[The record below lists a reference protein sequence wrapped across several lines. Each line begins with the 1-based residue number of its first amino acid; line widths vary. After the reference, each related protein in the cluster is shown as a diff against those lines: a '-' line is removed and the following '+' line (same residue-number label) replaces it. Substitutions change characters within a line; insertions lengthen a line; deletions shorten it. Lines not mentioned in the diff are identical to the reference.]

1 MQTARRVAITVLAAA
16 ASGVLAYFVTAALAR
31 GGPVAP
37 GEGGAGPDAR
47 PQAVL
52 TAPELKHSEN
62 GRLAWRV
69 LLDKANLTGGGDL
82 VEAQGLR
89 EGIIYD
95 RQGVPAIRVT
105 ADRVQADATRK
116 NFTMLGHVVVA
127 SPKGIVITTEQV
139 QWLNDEQRL
148 HCPVAVTL
156 KARKLAVTTTTL
168 DYLVDA
174 NLVRCPSQVRMY
186 SGNNRVSGSSLT
198 YNTDTGVVDVVGA
211 VQMVINPSEARQLLK
226 ELRRP

>member
-1 MQTARRVAITVLAAA
+1 MVTARRVAIMVLAAA
-16 ASGVLAYFVTAALAR
+16 ASGTLAYLVTAALTR
-31 GGPVAP
+31 GPRPVNSGDVSAD
-37 GEGGAGPDAR
+37 GGK

-52 TAPELKHSEN
+52 TAPELKHSE
-62 GRLAWRV
+62 GGHLAWRV
-69 LLDKANLTGGGDL
+69 LLEKANLTGGGNL
-82 VEAQGLR
+82 VEARGLR

-95 RQGVPAIRVT
+95 RQGRPSIRVT

-148 HCPVAVTL
+148 HCPANVTL
-156 KARKLAVTTTTL
+156 KARKLAVTTSAL

-174 NLVRCPSQVRMY
+174 NLVRCPNQVRMY
-186 SGNNRVSGSSLT
+186 SGNNRVAGRSLS
-198 YNTDTGVVDVVGA
+198 YNTETGVVDVVGG

-226 ELRRP
+226 ELRKP